1 MSIPC
6 EGLNSLPSL
15 KNDDI
20 SSNPKSSPNSIDALS
35 VALRNTDTRH
45 HDHVTQQLCCHE
57 HETQF
62 TF

>member
-35 VALRNTDTRH
+35 VVLRTPIVALCSCFAAIVLSYAR
-45 HDHVTQQLCCHE
+45 
-57 HETQF
+57 
-62 TF
+62 